1 MDNVW
6 ERWNVTEYLRSVCM
20 RFETVLVVNTEGVVQ
35 AFWVSDHWGLMWI
48 YHNARSLRPLRL

>member
-20 RFETVLVVNTEGVVQ
+20 RFDTVLVVNTEGIVQ
-35 AFWVSDHWGLMWI
+35 AFWVLDHWGLRWI
-48 YHNARSLRPLRL
+48 YDDARSLRALRL